1 MSRMPAE
8 IASSIHDYSAF
19 LVTIAS
25 VAIFIA
31 VATAVMIRRM
41 LPIGED
47 SERIE
52 KDWRF
57 RARKLRGGA
66 ILYGCSLLFGIVSV
80 IRGDNQA

>member
-1 MSRMPAE
+1 
-8 IASSIHDYSAF
+8 
-19 LVTIAS
+19 
-25 VAIFIA
+25 
-31 VATAVMIRRM
+31 MIWRM

-80 IRGDNQA
+80 IKGDNQAWAPLSAPIPGMFIWRYIRAAKDAKNSEQFSSQV